1 MTIPSTFTLT
11 LNLGEPTL
19 AAINTLAAS
28 IASLSGGTLI
38 QPPKPAGSTA
48 SVKAG
53 DAGKAVDTGK
63 GGAADEGSESVTI
76 YWFSSASNTVG
87 TVDSE
92 DAFKALKK
100 KDAKVVKFTEA
111 KYQAKLA
118 ELEAARNK
126 GNTESEDDDEIPFEQ
141 DLIDAFGAYLAPD
154 LDEDEKTERRAFVGP
169 IVKRFG
175 AKKASAIPEEHRK
188 LALNLLAR
196 KVAGEEVDPEN
207 DEFQEVD
214 EDAGL
219 V

>member
-19 AAINTLAAS
+19 AAINGLAAS
-28 IASLSGGTLI
+28 IASLSGGAAI
-38 QPPKPAGSTA
+38 PSKPAA
-48 SVKAG
+48 SAANVKAG
-53 DAGKAVDTGK
+53 DK
-63 GGAADEGSESVTI
+63 GAAKDTSTGTDADDSSTNVTI
-76 YWFSSASNTVG
+76 YWFSSATDSVG

-92 DAFKALKK
+92 EAFKALKK
-100 KDAKVVKFTEA
+100 KDAKVVKIPET

-118 ELEAARNK
+118 ELEKAKAAAAQADD
-126 GNTESEDDDEIPFEQ
+126 EDDIPTEQ
-141 DLIDAFGAYLAPD
+141 DLIDAFGAYLNPD

-196 KVAGEEVDPEN
+196 KVAGEDVDPEN
-207 DEFQEVD
+207 DDFQEID
-214 EDAGL
+214 EDAAL

>member
-19 AAINTLAAS
+19 AAINGLAAS
-28 IASLSGGTLI
+28 IASLSGGTAI
-38 QPPKPAGSTA
+38 SSKPAA
-48 SVKAG
+48 SAANVKAG
-53 DAGKAVDTGK
+53 DK
-63 GGAADEGSESVTI
+63 GAAKDTSTGGDAEDSSTSVTI

-92 DAFKALKK
+92 EAFKALKK
-100 KDAKVVKFTEA
+100 KDAKVVKFTKEKYEA
-111 KYQAKLA
+111 KVA
-118 ELEAARNK
+118 ELAKANAAS
-126 GNTESEDDDEIPFEQ
+126 EEEDDDIPTEQ
-141 DLIDAFGAYLAPD
+141 DLIDAFGAYLSPD

-196 KVAGEEVDPEN
+196 KVAGEDVDPEN
-207 DEFQEVD
+207 DDFQEID
-214 EDAGL
+214 EDAAL

>member
-28 IASLSGGTLI
+28 IASLSGGTSI

-48 SVKAG
+48 AVKAG

-118 ELEAARNK
+118 ELEAAKNASD
-126 GNTESEDDDEIPFEQ
+126 NSEDDDVPTEQ
-141 DLIDAFGAYLAPD
+141 DLIDAFGAYLDPS
-154 LDEDEKTERRAFVGP
+154 LDEDEKTERRAFVSP

-196 KVAGEEVDPEN
+196 KVAGEDVDPEN
-207 DEFQEVD
+207 DDFQEVD

>member
-11 LNLGEPTL
+11 LNLGEPTI
-19 AAINTLAAS
+19 AAINGLSAS
-28 IASLSGGTLI
+28 IAALAGGAAV
-38 QPPKPAGSTA
+38 QSKPAA
-48 SVKAG
+48 SA
-53 DAGKAVDTGK
+53 ANGKPGDTGK
-63 GGAADEGSESVTI
+63 GKDTQSGADADDKSASVTI

-100 KDAKVVKFTEA
+100 KDAKVVKFTKE
-111 KYQAKLA
+111 KYEAKLA
-118 ELEAARNK
+118 ELAKAKAAEEA
-126 GNTESEDDDEIPFEQ
+126 SDDDDVPTEQ
-141 DLIDAFGAYLAPD
+141 DLIDAFGSYLDPD
-154 LDEDEKTERRAFVGP
+154 LDEDEKNERRAFVGP

-196 KVAGEEVDPEN
+196 KIAGEEVDPEN

-214 EDAGL
+214 EDASL

>member
-19 AAINTLAAS
+19 AAINGLAAS
-28 IASLSGGTLI
+28 IASLSSGTVVSS
-38 QPPKPAGSTA
+38 KPAA
-48 SVKAG
+48 SAAVVKAG
-53 DAGKAVDTGK
+53 DK
-63 GGAADEGSESVTI
+63 GAAKDTSTGGEADDSSIAVTI
-76 YWFSSASNTVG
+76 YWFDSASGDIG

-92 DAFKALKK
+92 EAFKALKK
-100 KDAKVVKFTEA
+100 KQPKAVKWTQT
-111 KYQAKLA
+111 KYEAKLA
-118 ELEAARNK
+118 ELEAAKNK
-126 GNTESEDDDEIPFEQ
+126 GNTESEDDDEIPSEQ
-141 DLIDAFGAYLAPD
+141 DLIDAFGAYLDPN

-196 KVAGEEVDPEN
+196 KVAGEDVDPEN
-207 DEFQEVD
+207 DEFEAID
-214 EDAGL
+214 EDGL

>member
-19 AAINTLAAS
+19 AAINGLAAS
-28 IASLSGGTLI
+28 IASLSGGTSL
-38 QPPKPAGSTA
+38 QPQKPAAATSTKTTEKPA
-48 SVKAG
+48 AG
-53 DAGKAVDTGK
+53 
-63 GGAADEGSESVTI
+63 ADEGGNDTVTI
-76 YWFSSASNTVG
+76 YWFSSATDSVG

-92 DAFKALKK
+92 EAFKALKK
-100 KDAKVVKFTEA
+100 KDAKVVKIPET

-118 ELEAARNK
+118 ELEKAKAAAAQADD
-126 GNTESEDDDEIPFEQ
+126 EDDIPSEQ
-141 DLIDAFGAYLAPD
+141 DLIDAFGAYLSPD
-154 LDEDEKTERRAFVGP
+154 LDEDEKTERRAFVAP

-196 KVAGEEVDPEN
+196 KVAGEDVDPEN
-207 DEFQEVD
+207 DDFQEID
-214 EDAGL
+214 EDAAL